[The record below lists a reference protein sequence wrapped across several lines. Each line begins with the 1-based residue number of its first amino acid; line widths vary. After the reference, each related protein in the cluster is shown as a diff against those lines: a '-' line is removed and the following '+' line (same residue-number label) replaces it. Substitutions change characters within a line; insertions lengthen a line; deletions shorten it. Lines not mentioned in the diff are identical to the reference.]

1 MKTLNI
7 TAISEIRAILSER
20 HKLGGDFFTEKMLE
34 SWAKK
39 VQFQLNEGNPPCFEI
54 KSWEAISN
62 HTEEHTLSN
71 KCVDV
76 KIDFEIDGKMF
87 SILPDD
93 LVIEID
99 TYKSVN
105 YPYSDSLTVRT
116 TDHLTLLACYRLPED
131 THGDYAEWAEWN
143 GCSFATNE
151 DRKLF
156 QSTIE
161 SKVEICTCYAIRDKF
176 NYLRNAEKND

>member
-1 MKTLNI
+1 MKTLNMA
-7 TAISEIRAILSER
+7 AISEIRAILSER

-34 SWAKK
+34 SWAEK
-39 VQFQLNEGNPPCFEI
+39 VQFQLDEGNPPCFEI
-54 KSWEAISN
+54 KSWESISN
-62 HTEEHTLSN
+62 HTEEHTLSD

-99 TYKSVN
+99 TYKSEN
-105 YPYSDSLTVRT
+105 YPYKDSLTVRT
-116 TDHLTLLACYRLPED
+116 TDHLTLLKNYGLPED
-131 THGDYAEWAEWN
+131 THGEYAEFAEWD
-143 GCSFATNE
+143 GCNFATNE

-161 SKVEICTCYAIRDKF
+161 SKVEISTCYAIREKYISQQKED
-176 NYLRNAEKND
+176 KND